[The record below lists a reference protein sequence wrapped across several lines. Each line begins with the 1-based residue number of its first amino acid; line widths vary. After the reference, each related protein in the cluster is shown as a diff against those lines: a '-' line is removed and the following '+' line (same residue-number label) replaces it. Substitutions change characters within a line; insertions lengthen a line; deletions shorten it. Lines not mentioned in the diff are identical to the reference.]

1 MNELDPTTTTEI
13 MRTNIMN
20 VVLMLKNLVINDSL
34 RFDFMDALPACA
46 FIWELGLLFALGEL
60 HDCGE
65 LTKLGR
71 RAALE
76 KKKEN

>member
-46 FIWELGLLFALGEL
+46 FI
-60 HDCGE
+60 
-65 LTKLGR
+65 
-71 RAALE
+71 
-76 KKKEN
+76 